1 MFIPKMSKKNPTNF
15 KGTGFQF
22 FLDYNLEQMLF
33 PRIQFPRTVGSF
45 FFSVLLFLVFLNISS
60 RKWLYVKCSN
70 IFNRQHVLSLLE
82 NIQYLKCLT
91 YIIKNP

>member
-1 MFIPKMSKKNPTNF
+1 MFIPKMSKKKPTNF

-45 FFSVLLFLVFLNISS
+45 FFQCYYFLSFLTF
-60 RKWLYVKCSN
+60 L
-70 IFNRQHVLSLLE
+70 QE
-82 NIQYLKCLT
+82 NGSM
-91 YIIKNP
+91 